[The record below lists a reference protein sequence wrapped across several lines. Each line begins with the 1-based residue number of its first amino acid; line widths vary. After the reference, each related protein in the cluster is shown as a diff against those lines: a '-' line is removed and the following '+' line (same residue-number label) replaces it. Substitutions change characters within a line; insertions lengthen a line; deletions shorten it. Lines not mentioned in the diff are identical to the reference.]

1 MPNTFLDVKE
11 IARQTLPRLIENLV
25 FPNLVYKDYS
35 DDFEVGKGATV
46 QVRKPVVLTAQTFS
60 EQSGVQVQDV
70 TETSVDVTLDTLA
83 TVDVEFG
90 AMARATSV
98 DSLNRLFL
106 DPAAAALA
114 EKINADGMN
123 LYKDIPYTAGTSG
136 TTPSGLETFAEA
148 SRVLDNNK
156 VPQVGRRGIWDPDS
170 MAEFRKAGDL
180 VNVEKSGTTEALRR
194 GSIGVIFGIENYM
207 SQSVKTHTPGDLS
220 AGEGSLKV
228 KTAVTNSPI
237 IQINGTATATGSVT
251 KGDILIIGGK
261 SYVATSNGTASAGTI
276 QVRVYPNITAAQNDV
291 VTLVGSVSAAGGS
304 TITPYKNNLVFHEN
318 AFAFVTRPLIA
329 PAGVESYT
337 TSYNGVSLRVTR
349 GYDMKYKKEMLSM
362 DVLYGYKTMYPEL
375 ACRVLG

>member
-1 MPNTFLDVKE
+1 MANTFLDVKE

-25 FPNLVYKDYS
+25 FPNLVYKDFS

-46 QVRKPVVLTAQTFS
+46 QVRKPVVLTATTFS
-60 EQSGVQVQDV
+60 EQSGVQVQNV

-106 DPAAAALA
+106 EPAAAALA
-114 EKINADGMN
+114 EKINADGMK
-123 LYKDIPYTAGTSG
+123 LYKDIPYTVGTPH

-148 SRVLDNNK
+148 SKVLDNNK

-207 SQSVKTHTPGDLS
+207 SQSIPTHTSGDLS

-228 KTAVTNSPI
+228 KTAVTDSGTV
-237 IQINGTATATGSVT
+237 QINGTATATGSVV
-251 KGDILIIGGK
+251 KGDILKIGNK
-261 SYVATSNGTASAGTI
+261 NYVVTANATASSGTI
-276 QVRVYPNITAAQNDV
+276 SVKVYPNITASQNEG
-291 VTLVGSVSAAGGS
+291 VTLVPSSGSP
-304 TITPYKNNLVFHEN
+304 TYKNNLVFHEN

>member
-1 MPNTFLDVKE
+1 MANTFLDVKE

-46 QVRKPVVLTAQTFS
+46 QVRKPVVLTAS
-60 EQSGVQVQDV
+60 EFNESNGVSAQDV
-70 TETSVDVTLDTLA
+70 TETSVDVSLDTLA

-106 DPAAAALA
+106 EPAAAALA

-148 SRVLDNNK
+148 SRVLDNHK

-207 SQSVKTHTPGDLS
+207 SQSIKTHTPGDAN
-220 AGEGSLKV
+220 AGEGMMKV
-228 KTAVTNSPI
+228 KAAVTDSATFN
-237 IQINGTATATGSVT
+237 INGTATVTGSIV
-251 KGDILIIGGK
+251 KGDILKVGGK
-261 SYVATSNGTASAGTI
+261 NYVVTEDATAVSGTLAAH
-276 QVRVYPNITAAQNDV
+276 VYPNITAAQNEG
-291 VTLVGSVSAAGGS
+291 VTLVKSSGTGA
-304 TITPYKNNLVFHEN
+304 YKNNLVFHEN